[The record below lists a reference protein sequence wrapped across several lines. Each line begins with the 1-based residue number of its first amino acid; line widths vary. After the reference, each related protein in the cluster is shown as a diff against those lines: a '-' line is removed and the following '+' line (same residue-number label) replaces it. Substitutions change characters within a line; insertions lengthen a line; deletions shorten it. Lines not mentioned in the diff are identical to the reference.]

1 MSNEET
7 AKGKSK
13 TKRTS
18 KTSNEL
24 RQSPNQGQDASIQGQ
39 EQVKHP
45 GGRPSEYTKEK
56 AAEFCKRV
64 ANGRMVRDVCNDAD
78 MPAAPTFYRWLE
90 TYDEFRKQYARAKE
104 IQADA
109 MAADILKISDTSDA
123 DNVCDEYGNIKPN
136 HEWIARSKLRVDS
149 RKWLLSKMMPKKYG
163 DKVEQTIVGDA
174 EKPVHV
180 KTEIDIKSMN
190 VEQLKEFIRQQTHG
204 EC

>member
-1 MSNEET
+1 MSNEK
-7 AKGKSK
+7 ANKGKSK
-13 TKRTS
+13 AKGTP

-24 RQSPNQGQDASIQGQ
+24 RQSSNQGQDASIQKQ
-39 EQVKHP
+39 EQVKATI
-45 GGRPSEYTKEK
+45 GRPSEYTEEK
-56 AAEFCKRV
+56 GAEFCKRV
-64 ANGRMVRDVCNDAD
+64 AGGRMVRDVCNDAD

-90 TYDEFRKQYARAKE
+90 THDDFRKQYARAKE

-163 DKVEQTIVGDA
+163 DKVEQTIVGDP
-174 EKPVHV
+174 ERPQQHNHTV
-180 KTEIDIKSMN
+180 DIKAMN
-190 VEQLKEFIRQQTHG
+190 AEQLKEFIRQQTHD
-204 EC
+204 